1 MNNQKGY
8 TFVDFL
14 IQLIFVVSF
23 VIVLVW
29 LFPTKDYLKSNFNES
44 NFYEKDADVSD
55 SIFVNNINNVFEA
68 SKSYFGYNMSL
79 PEDLGEEKTITLGEL
94 VNEHVIIMPKDKK
107 GKTCS
112 SDSTSTITKTTFGYS
127 IKVTLTCGEQTDYI
141 IRNVGCDPFCTTGC
155 NTKCNLEYQYVKKTD
170 GYWTNWSKFSDW
182 STKKITASDTTKVET
197 KVVDTKTCPGGY
209 KLNDSKTACVKNVTT
224 QVMSNP
230 QTTLSCPEG
239 YQLKGEKCYKN
250 VTTTSNQK
258 PIEVLKCPLGYTLNS
273 AKTHCVKTTSTENVV
288 SANAQATCPSG
299 YILNNNKCYKTDTI
313 SATNNVVYSCPDGYS
328 LSGSLCSKTIS
339 IDSSKRTYYG
349 CNSGYTYISANKT
362 CKLVRFTTIG
372 LSSNN
377 CSITYETDCTNGC
390 KVVQK
395 ETCIVNANSWNS
407 YICPD
412 GYSLS
417 PDKQEC
423 RKTITASAVESN
435 NTTCP
440 NGYTLNGNNCTKNI
454 TTDPIISYSCN
465 VGTLNG
471 DKCIISTSNT
481 DVKEVT
487 KTYSCNTGSTLVD
500 NVCVQT
506 ITTEDVINAIKTNT
520 CTVGTLINNNC
531 VINNNEQETTNYN
544 IVKITYY
551 RYSTKKYVEASTN
564 YKWSSSREDKKLLGS
579 GYSLTGKTRSN
590 CS

>member
-14 IQLIFVVSF
+14 IQLIFVVLF

-29 LFPTKDYLKSNFNES
+29 LFPTKDYLKNNFNEIE
-44 NFYEKDADVSD
+44 FYEKDTDVSD
-55 SIFVNNINNVFEA
+55 STFVNNINNVLEA
-68 SKSYFGYNMSL
+68 SKSYFGYNVSL

-112 SDSTSTITKTTFGYS
+112 ADSTSTITKTNFGYS

-141 IRNVGCDPFCTTGC
+141 VRSVGCDPFCTTDC

-182 STKKITASDTTKVET
+182 STKKVTASNTTKVET
-197 KVVDTKTCPGGY
+197 KVVDTKTCPSGY
-209 KLNDSKTACVKNVTT
+209 KLNDAKTACVKNVTT
-224 QVMSNP
+224 QVMSQP
-230 QTTLSCPEG
+230 QTTLSCPTG
-239 YQLKGEKCYKN
+239 YQLKGEKCYKT
-250 VTTTSNQK
+250 VTTTTNQK
-258 PIEVLKCPLGYTLNS
+258 PMEVLKCPLGYTLNNE
-273 AKTHCVKTTSTENVV
+273 KTHCTKTTSVQNSV
-288 SANAQATCPSG
+288 SAAMNVTCPSG
-299 YILNNNKCYKTDTI
+299 YTLNNNKCYKTDTTV
-313 SATNNVVYSCPDGYS
+313 ATVKNIYSCPVGYS
-328 LSGSLCSKTIS
+328 LSGTTCTKSVS

-349 CNSGYTYISANKT
+349 CNSGYTYISSNKT
-362 CKLVRFTTIG
+362 CKLVRFTSIG
-372 LSSNN
+372 SNSGN

-395 ETCIVNANSWNS
+395 EICIVSANSWNS
-407 YICPD
+407 YTCPD

-417 PDKQEC
+417 SDKQSC
-423 RKTITASAVESN
+423 ITTTSTPATISSSA
-435 NTTCP
+435 TCP
-440 NGYTLNGNNCTKNI
+440 DGYTLNGNSCTKTI
-454 TTDPIISYSCN
+454 TINPTTSYSCSN
-465 VGTLNG
+465 GTLSG
-471 DKCIISTSNT
+471 DKCIITSSDT

-487 KTYSCNTGSTLVD
+487 KIYSCNTGSTLV
-500 NVCVQT
+500 NNTCVKNT
-506 ITTEDVINAIKTNT
+506 TTEETIEPTKTNT
-520 CTVGTLINNNC
+520 CTTGTLTNNNC
-531 VINNNEQETTNYN
+531 VINNDKQDVIDYN

-551 RYSTKKYVEASTN
+551 RYSTKKYVNASTN
-564 YKWSSSREDKKLLGS
+564 YKWSSSREDKKLLDS